1 MGSRS
6 QELPIFVHYCINGK
20 TVLYL
25 PIYDFSVG
33 NYVDID
39 TVKSV
44 KFFKIYGGCDESSI
58 TCRWIWNKN

>member
-6 QELPIFVHYCINGK
+6 QELPIFVHYCINDK

-33 NYVDID
+33 KYVDID

-44 KFFKIYGGCDESSI
+44 KFFNI
-58 TCRWIWNKN
+58 RRL

>member
-1 MGSRS
+1 MGSCYPL
-6 QELPIFVHYCINGK
+6 LPIFVHYCINGK

-33 NYVDID
+33 KYVDID

-44 KFFKIYGGCDESSI
+44 KFFNI
-58 TCRWIWNKN
+58 RRL